1 MPLGGRKNGKQ
12 SQESGKKMGRR
23 KDEARLARGKME
35 KEMEK
40 QANLKVEV
48 RFEKQKIDTCV
59 EDRQ

>member
-1 MPLGGRKNGKQ
+1 
-12 SQESGKKMGRR
+12 MGRR